1 MVMNIPCFVCQQQCV
16 CHLNSNNSA
25 LISNVGNGVEELEQ
39 IAEAT
44 DESPVEPVSTEVTE
58 NASYGDLFTKEI
70 EELDK
75 QLGIN
80 FGPENRLRM
89 IDIRDKAKEGQQDQE
104 EQSDFQFAVSWI
116 KERLGLL
123 GSIVGFEIFSG
134 KQTIVVTYNFHLSLQ
149 SRFLK

>member
-1 MVMNIPCFVCQQQCV
+1 M
-16 CHLNSNNSA
+16 
-25 LISNVGNGVEELEQ
+25 EQ

-44 DESPVEPVSTEVTE
+44 DESPVEPASTDVTE

-70 EELDK
+70 EDLDK

-80 FGPENRLRM
+80 FGPENRIRLV
-89 IDIRDKAKEGQQDQE
+89 DIRDKATEGQQDQE

-134 KQTIVVTYNFHLSLQ
+134 RQKS
-149 SRFLK
+149 S